1 MSQSNPTIVA
11 HLQKIVPQALVDLCE
26 AGMRETYWTQ
36 FDYEVVAYGSRQQR
50 SDHWSFVDMPSS
62 YRSRDISGA
71 NQGVFQGLNTN
82 QIFAMA
88 FEPDAIDFLLKH
100 AYNQYVLWSNTRD
113 LCNWLFAREP
123 IDQVTLP
130 YTLDKVKER
139 LYGNK
144 TPFGVKTSPY
154 TNHNIALL
162 KQAIVAQGGTLDPN
176 KLNAAYAF
184 DLIRLGLI
192 LRVKREE
199 FQAPPTLM
207 LNPFWDD
214 FIKDVT
220 QEAGVTPPSGSLLV
234 AVGSTT
240 GQVRIVPESGYTAQQ
255 VADLL
260 SSGRARIS
268 NDSVLLP
275 APAPA
280 EGMSNIAKV
289 LDPRPS
295 VTQTGRVFWTVVN

>member
-11 HLQKIVPQALVDLCE
+11 HLQKVVPQALVDLCE
-26 AGMRETYWTQ
+26 AGMRETYWTR
-36 FDYEVVAYGSRQQR
+36 FDYEVVAYASRQQR
-50 SDHWSFVDMPSS
+50 SDHWSFVDLPSS
-62 YRSRDISGA
+62 FRSRETSGA

-113 LCNWLFAREP
+113 LCNWIFNAP

-130 YTLDKVKER
+130 YTLDQVKER
-139 LYGNK
+139 LYGSR
-144 TPFGVKTSPY
+144 TPFGVKTSPF

-199 FQAPPTLM
+199 YQAPATLM
-207 LNPFWDD
+207 LNPFWAD
-214 FIKDVT
+214 FIKEVT
-220 QEAGVTPPSGSLLV
+220 QEAGVTPPDGVLLIG
-234 AVGSTT
+234 VGSTS

-260 SSGRARIS
+260 TSGRARIS

-280 EGMSNIAKV
+280 EGMSHIAKV

-295 VTQTGRVFWTVVN
+295 VTQSGRVFWTVVN